1 MKYDIHYFE
10 LLEDA
15 FDYQNKHGGT
25 LYTRSRNPIEYEITE
40 YLAEIDEA
48 QECFVVVEDFVRD
61 IIERPC
67 FKIKE

>member
-40 YLAEIDEA
+40 YLSEIEDERFR
-48 QECFVVVEDFVRD
+48 FVVVDEFVRS

-67 FKIKE
+67 PRIK